1 MVIFESSKLIQM
13 KKVVFKQDNQ
23 NQSALFPISFEALIP
38 AHHPVRVVNKI
49 IDKLDI
55 NDIVCSYK
63 GGGTSSYHPRILLK
77 ILIYSYLNNTYSS
90 RKIERA
96 NNESIYYHWLS
107 GGNFPD
113 HHTINNFR
121 GSRLKGKIDTIFT
134 QVVILLNQSN
144 IVALEEVF
152 TDGTKL
158 ESFANRYTF
167 VWKGSI
173 EKNKEKLEK
182 KIKLVLKDIEQEIA
196 QEDQS
201 QEANEL
207 SSPISSQELDKK
219 IAQLNETLQQ
229 KGAGK
234 KVIKQVEK
242 LANEALPKLQEYEK
256 HLQKLGERNSY
267 SKTDPDATFM
277 RMKED
282 HMKNGQLKPAY
293 NVQLSTENNFITNYS
308 IHQRPGDTATYKEH
322 LESYHQKYGHYPDQA
337 IADAGYG
344 SLENYEFLDENNIES
359 YVKYNYFHKEQS
371 KKFKSDI
378 SRIENLYYN
387 LEQDCYVC
395 PMGQKMLPIGPA
407 QKRKSDL
414 GYKYE
419 VVIYQAYNCNNCP
432 LRGACHKQ
440 QGNRKIEVNKQLIK
454 YKQQTKENLLSE
466 KGLELRGR
474 RCTEVEQTFGQIKW
488 NKKFNRFLLRG
499 ISKVSIEIGII
510 AIAHNLQKLAMLLT
524 NNKIP
529 GILSRGH
536 LFLNQ
541 LLGELRQLWAS
552 ISICTLRRNKKYVP
566 EIKFCSLT

>member
-1 MVIFESSKLIQM
+1 M

-23 NQSALFPISFEALIP
+23 SQTTLFPISFEALIP
-38 AHHPVRVVNKI
+38 ADHPVRVVNRV

-55 NDIVCSYK
+55 NDIVSTYK
-63 GGGTSSYHPRILLK
+63 GGGASSYHPRILLK

-90 RKIERA
+90 RKIEKA
-96 NNESIYYHWLS
+96 NTESIYYHWLS
-107 GGNFPD
+107 GANFPD

-121 GSRLKGKIDTIFT
+121 GARLKGKIDNIFT

-144 IVALEEVF
+144 VVALEEVF

-182 KIKLVLKDIEQEIA
+182 KIKLVLKDIEEEIA
-196 QEDQS
+196 QEEQS
-201 QEANEL
+201 EDTNEL
-207 SSPISSQELDKK
+207 STPINSQELDQK
-219 IAQLNETLQQ
+219 IAQLNQTLKQ
-229 KGAGK
+229 KGASK
-234 KVIKQVEK
+234 KTISQVKK
-242 LANEALPKLQEYEK
+242 LTKEALPKLKEYEK
-256 HLQKLGERNSY
+256 HLKELGERNSY
-267 SKTDPDATFM
+267 SKTDRDATFM

-322 LESYHQKYGHYPDQA
+322 MESYEQKYGHYPNRA

-344 SLENYEFLDENNIES
+344 SLENYDFLAQNQIES

-387 LEQDCYVC
+387 AEQDCYIC
-395 PMGQKMLPIGPA
+395 PMGQKMLPSGCP
-407 QKRKSDL
+407 QKRESDL
-414 GYKYE
+414 GYQYE
-419 VVIYQAYNCNNCP
+419 VVIYQAYNCSNCP

-440 QGNRKIEVNKQLIK
+440 CGNRKIEVNKQLIK

-466 KGLELRGR
+466 KGRELRGR
-474 RCTEVEQTFGQIKW
+474 RCSEVEQTFGQIKW

-499 ISKVSIEIGII
+499 LPKVSVEIGII
-510 AIAHNLQKLAMLLT
+510 AIAHNLQKLVKLLNESKLYGFSGNLRPSIDPFIRKYGNLLT
-524 NNKIP
+524 
-529 GILSRGH
+529 ILVSK
-536 LFLNQ
+536 NQ
-541 LLGELRQLWAS
+541 LTPILL
-552 ISICTLRRNKKYVP
+552 ITKKHYF
-566 EIKFCSLT
+566 KFDVKKAA

>member
-1 MVIFESSKLIQM
+1 M
-13 KKVVFKQDNQ
+13 KKVVFKQNNQ
-23 NQSALFPISFEALIP
+23 NQSVLFPVSFEALVP
-38 AHHPVRVVNKI
+38 ANHPVRVVNRV

-55 NDIVCSYK
+55 SDIVTSYK
-63 GGGTSSYHPRILLK
+63 GGGASSYHPRMLLK

-96 NNESIYYHWLS
+96 NNESIYYHWLN
-107 GGNFPD
+107 GQNFPD

-121 GSRLKGKIDTIFT
+121 GSRLKGKIDNIFT
-134 QVVILLNQSN
+134 QIVILLNQSN
-144 IVALEEVF
+144 LVALEEVF

-182 KIKLVLKDIEQEIA
+182 KIKLILKNIEEEIA

-201 QEANEL
+201 HNTEPSASIN
-207 SSPISSQELDKK
+207 SQDLDKK
-219 IAQLNETLQQ
+219 IAQLNESL
-229 KGAGK
+229 KGKEANK
-234 KVIKQVEK
+234 KVIRQVKK
-242 LANEALPKLQEYEK
+242 LANEALPKLQEYEG
-256 HLQKLGERNSY
+256 HLQQLGDRNSY

-322 LESYHQKYGHYPDQA
+322 MESYNQKYGHYPHQA

-344 SLENYEFLDENNIES
+344 SLENYEFLNKNHIES
-359 YVKYNYFHKEQS
+359 YVKYNYFHKEQGR
-371 KKFKSDI
+371 KFKSDI

-387 LEQDCYVC
+387 IEQDFYIC
-395 PMGQKMLPIGPA
+395 PMGQKMLPVGTHI
-407 QKRKSDL
+407 RETDL
-414 GYKYE
+414 GYQYE
-419 VVIYQAYNCNNCP
+419 VTIYQAYNCSNCP

-440 QGNRKIEVNKQLIK
+440 NGSRKIEINRQLIK

-466 KGLELRGR
+466 KGLKLRGR
-474 RCTEVEQTFGQIKW
+474 RCAEVEQTFGQIKW
-488 NKKFNRFLLRG
+488 NKKFIRFLLRG
-499 ISKVSIEIGII
+499 VPKVSVEIGII
-510 AIAHNLQKLAMLLT
+510 AIAHNLQKLSMLLT
-524 NNKIP
+524 LEKTT
-529 GILSRGH
+529 G
-536 LFLNQ
+536 FLNQ
-541 LLGELRQLWAS
+541 IWRFWKLLWGNLCDILNYFFFKKQ
-552 ISICTLRRNKKYVP
+552 TL
-566 EIKFCSLT
+566 LT

>member
-1 MVIFESSKLIQM
+1 MIQM
-13 KKVVFKQDNQ
+13 KKVVFKQNNQ
-23 NQSALFPISFEALIP
+23 NQSALFPVSFEAFIP
-38 AHHPVRVVNKI
+38 ANHPVRVVNRV
-49 IDKLDI
+49 IDRLDI
-55 NDIVCSYK
+55 NSIVGSYK
-63 GGGTSSYHPRILLK
+63 GGGTSSYHPRIMLK

-90 RKIERA
+90 RKIEKA

-121 GSRLKGKIDTIFT
+121 GARLKGKIDNIFT

-144 IVALEEVF
+144 LVALEEVF

-196 QEDQS
+196 QES
-201 QEANEL
+201 QCQEPNEL
-207 SSPISSQELDKK
+207 TVPISSEELDKK
-219 IAQLNETLQQ
+219 IAELNETIKE
-229 KGAGK
+229 KGSGK
-234 KVIKQVEK
+234 KITKQVEK
-242 LANEALPKLQEYEK
+242 LANEALPKLQEYEN
-256 HLQKLGERNSY
+256 HLKKMGERNSY

-293 NVQLSTENNFITNYS
+293 NLQLSTENNFITNFS

-322 LESYHQKYGHYPDQA
+322 LGSFHQKYGHYPHQA

-344 SLENYEFLDENNIES
+344 SLENYEFLDKNQIES

-378 SRIENLYYN
+378 SKIDNLFYN
-387 LEQDCYVC
+387 ADQDFYIC
-395 PMGQKMLPIGPA
+395 PMGQKMYPTSEDK
-407 QKRKSDL
+407 KRKSDL
-414 GYKYE
+414 GHEYE
-419 VVIYQAYNCNNCP
+419 VTIYQAINCTGCP

-440 QGNRKIEVNKQLIK
+440 QGARKIEVNKQLVE
-454 YKQQTKENLLSE
+454 YKRQSRENLLSE
-466 KGLELRGR
+466 KGRKLRGR

-499 ISKVSIEIGII
+499 VPKVSIEIGIL
-510 AIAHNLQKLAMLLT
+510 AIVHNLQKLARLLDL
-524 NNKIP
+524 NK
-529 GILSRGH
+529 LSPIFSRFCPLGNQLFDQLGH
-536 LFLNQ
+536 LRSIISMKIQ
-541 LLGELRQLWAS
+541 RRKKIIPEL
-552 ISICTLRRNKKYVP
+552 
-566 EIKFCSLT
+566 KFCCHL

>member
-1 MVIFESSKLIQM
+1 M

-23 NQSALFPISFEALIP
+23 NQAVLFPISFEALIP
-38 AHHPVRVVNKI
+38 SDHPVRVLNRV

-55 NDIVCSYK
+55 TNIVSTYK
-63 GGGTSSYHPRILLK
+63 GGGASSYHPRILLK

-90 RKIERA
+90 RKIEKA
-96 NNESIYYHWLS
+96 NTESIYYHWLS

-121 GSRLKGKIDTIFT
+121 GARLKGHIDNIFT

-144 IVALEEVF
+144 VVALEEVF

-182 KIKLVLKDIEQEIA
+182 KIKLVLKDIEEEIA
-196 QEDQS
+196 QEEQS
-201 QEANEL
+201 EDTNEL
-207 SSPISSQELDKK
+207 CTPINSQELDKK
-219 IAQLNETLQQ
+219 IAQLNQTLKQ
-229 KGAGK
+229 KGASK
-234 KVIKQVEK
+234 KATKQIKK
-242 LANEALPKLQEYEK
+242 LTEEALPKLREYEE
-256 HLQKLGERNSY
+256 HLKELGERNSY
-267 SKTDPDATFM
+267 SKTDHDATFM

-308 IHQRPGDTATYKEH
+308 IHQRPGDTATYKQH
-322 LESYHQKYGHYPDQA
+322 MESYDQKYGHYPALA

-344 SLENYEFLDENNIES
+344 SLENYDFLAQNQIES

-387 LEQDCYVC
+387 AEQDCYIC
-395 PMGQKMLPIGPA
+395 PMGQKMLPIGSE
-407 QKRKSDL
+407 KRKSDL
-414 GYKYE
+414 GYQYE
-419 VVIYQAYNCNNCP
+419 VVIYQAYNCSNCP

-440 QGNRKIEVNKQLIK
+440 CGNRKIEVNKQLIK

-466 KGLELRGR
+466 KGRELRGR
-474 RCTEVEQTFGQIKW
+474 RCSEVEQTFGQIKW

-499 ISKVSIEIGII
+499 LPKVSVEIGII
-510 AIAHNLQKLAMLLT
+510 AIAHNLQKLIKFLNESKLYGFGANLGLYIDPLICKYGNLLT
-524 NNKIP
+524 VLVSK
-529 GILSRGH
+529 
-536 LFLNQ
+536 NQ
-541 LLGELRQLWAS
+541 LTPILL
-552 ISICTLRRNKKYVP
+552 ITKKHHT
-566 EIKFCSLT
+566 KFDVKKAA